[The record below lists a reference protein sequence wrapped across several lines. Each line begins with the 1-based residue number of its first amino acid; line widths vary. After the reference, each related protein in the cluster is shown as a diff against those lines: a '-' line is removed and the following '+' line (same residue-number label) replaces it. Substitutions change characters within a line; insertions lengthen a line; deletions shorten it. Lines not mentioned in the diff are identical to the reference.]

1 MTYSAELK
9 YSADQIARMLV
20 GIGSRSGP
28 LYRRLSQGLAELID
42 RGELP
47 PLAQLPPERALAE
60 ALSLSRTTVVAAYR
74 VLGDDGRVERRRGS
88 GTTVSPSRRP
98 LVSSGELAGDQAS
111 AQFLDGPL
119 ATVDFAT
126 AALPSLD
133 IVAEVA
139 AGLTRADYD
148 RLIRDHHGYHLRGLP
163 SLRERIAGWY
173 SDQGLP
179 TRADEI
185 LITSGAQQ
193 ALELV
198 ARGCL
203 QPGDGVVAEA
213 PTYRG
218 ALEAFSRTGSR
229 LHAVRTDVAGLDVT
243 SLEDALS
250 NHLPRLAYVQ
260 SGVQNPTGAS
270 LSPERRRRLAAIAR
284 SGRVIVV
291 DDTSLTATVFDG
303 PPVPPALATADELI
317 TIGSLSK
324 LFWGGLRLGWIRA
337 SAQVVSRLAQ
347 VRGISDL
354 GSSLVTQQLAER
366 LFDHVD
372 DAVAQRGKE
381 LPAGLHTLTALLS
394 AHLPGWTWQAPA
406 GGASLWVR
414 LPQGN
419 ATHFSQV
426 ALRYGVALL
435 PGAVFGGSDE
445 YTRLPY
451 AQPTATLTEGVE
463 RLGQA
468 WQAYVERGVSDAT
481 VTSAAT

>member
-1 MTYSAELK
+1 
-9 YSADQIARMLV
+9 MLV
-20 GIGSRSGP
+20 GIGSQSGP
-28 LYRRLSQGLAELID
+28 LYRRLSQGLTELID

-47 PLAQLPPERALAE
+47 PLAGLPPERALAE
-60 ALSLSRTTVVAAYR
+60 ALTLSRTTVVAAYR
-74 VLGDDGRVERRRGS
+74 VLADDGRVERRRGS
-88 GTTVSPSRRP
+88 GTTVRAARRP
-98 LVSSGELAGDQAS
+98 LVSSAELAGDQAS

-126 AALPSLD
+126 AALPSLEV
-133 IVAEVA
+133 VAEVA

-163 SLRERIAGWY
+163 SLRERIANWY
-173 SDQGLP
+173 TSQGCP
-179 TRADEI
+179 TSTGEI

-203 QPGDGVVAEA
+203 QPGDAVLTEA

-229 LHAVRTDVAGLDVT
+229 LHPVRTDVAGLDVT
-243 SLEDALS
+243 ALEDALS
-250 NHLPRLAYVQ
+250 NYSPRLVSVQ

-270 LSPERRRRLAAIAR
+270 LSAARRRRLGAIAA

-291 DDTSLTATVFDG
+291 DDTSLTPTLFDG
-303 PPVPPALATADELI
+303 PPAPPALGTAESLI

-324 LFWGGLRLGWIRA
+324 VFWGGLRLGWIRA
-337 SAQVVSRLAQ
+337 SPQVVSRLAQ

-354 GSSLVTQQLAER
+354 GSSLVSQQLCER
-366 LFDHVD
+366 LFDHLD
-372 DAVAQRGKE
+372 HAVAQRRE
-381 LPAGLHTLTALLS
+381 QLPVGLQNLTDLL
-394 AHLPGWTWQAPA
+394 ATHLPGWTWQAPA

-435 PGAVFGGSDE
+435 PGAVFGGSDDH
-445 YTRLPY
+445 TRLPY
-451 AQPTATLTEGVE
+451 AQTPETLSEGVE
-463 RLGQA
+463 RLGRA
-468 WQAYVERGVSDAT
+468 WQAYVERGVSDSA